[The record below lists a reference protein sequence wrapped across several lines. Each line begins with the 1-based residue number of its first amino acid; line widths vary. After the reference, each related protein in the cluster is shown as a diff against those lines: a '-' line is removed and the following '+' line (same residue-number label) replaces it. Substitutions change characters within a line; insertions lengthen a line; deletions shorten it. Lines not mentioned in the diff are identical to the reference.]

1 MTVLKKITTRAKQIY
16 KKGKAGITWV
26 AAIKRASTQVK
37 GKPAASRKKSK
48 RRKVGAV
55 AKGPRSMKNV
65 YTVPVVSGIK
75 KRVGNIDENE
85 TADFWLKMFAPRTKK
100 QQRAFYTMIKKEL
113 KTGKISIFSTPAQRR
128 AQMKALNYLLGYS
141 QSL

>member
-16 KKGKAGITWV
+16 KKGKAGISWV
-26 AAIKRASTQVK
+26 AAIKRASVQVK
-37 GKPAASRKKSK
+37 GKTRQPAKRKRK
-48 RRKVGAV
+48 RIGSV
-55 AKGPRSMKNV
+55 AKGPRSMKTV

-75 KRVGNIDENE
+75 RKVGTTDGFES
-85 TADFWLKMFAPRTKK
+85 ADFWLKMFAPRTKK

-113 KTGKISIFSTPAQRR
+113 KTGKISVFSTVSQRKAQY
-128 AQMKALNYLLGYS
+128 KALQYLLGYS